1 MNVFMTGKSDPPP
14 HPYSRGFV
22 VSPVSRHFQYS
33 RDFHVSPVHRHFWK
47 KSWKVR
53 RSKYWNVLRFKGW
66 KAVKLG
72 RVAKKIIHF

>member
-47 KSWKVR
+47 KVGR
-53 RSKYWNVLRFKGW
+53 LKGQNI
-66 KAVKLG
+66 G
-72 RVAKKIIHF
+72 MF